1 MPSISR
7 AHRLAGSGDPGGR
20 AVVTLF
26 ERSSR
31 MKRHIPSLSILH
43 YVYGAFVCMSGL
55 VAFAIIF
62 LGSFIGSDLVADS
75 GDGGPVLRLAG
86 ALIETGGWVIF
97 TVVEVWGLLNILS
110 GYWISRRRNRTA
122 SQVIAAFN
130 CLSIPFGLALGLFTF
145 VVLGDEEV
153 RQDYLTLPQ
162 GYRI

>member
-1 MPSISR
+1 
-7 AHRLAGSGDPGGR
+7 
-20 AVVTLF
+20 
-26 ERSSR
+26 
-31 MKRHIPSLSILH
+31 MKRHLSSLSILH

-62 LGSFIGSDLVADS
+62 LGFFIGSDIVADG
-75 GDGGPVLRLAG
+75 GDGDPVLRLVG
-86 ALIETGGWVIF
+86 TVIQTGGWVIF
-97 TVVEVWGLLNILS
+97 AVVEVWGLLNILS

-145 VVLGDEEV
+145 GVLGDEEV
-153 RQDYLTLPQ
+153 KQQYLALPQ